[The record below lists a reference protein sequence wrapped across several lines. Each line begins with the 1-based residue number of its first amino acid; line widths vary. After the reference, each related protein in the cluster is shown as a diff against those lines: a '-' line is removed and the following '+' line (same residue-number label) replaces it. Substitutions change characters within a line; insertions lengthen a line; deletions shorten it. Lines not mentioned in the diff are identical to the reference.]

1 MGNASV
7 ALDMMGKQVALGRNE
22 AIAGLDVA
30 LVAAVE
36 AAALELDLV
45 AVLAK
50 KN

>member
-22 AIAGLDVA
+22 AIAGLDET

-36 AAALELDLV
+36 AAALELVVV
-45 AVLAK
+45 AVLEK
-50 KN
+50 RN